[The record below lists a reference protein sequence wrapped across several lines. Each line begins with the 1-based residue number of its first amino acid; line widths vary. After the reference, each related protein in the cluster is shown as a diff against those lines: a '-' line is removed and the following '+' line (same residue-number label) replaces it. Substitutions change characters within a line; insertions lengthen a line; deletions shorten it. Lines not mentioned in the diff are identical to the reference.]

1 MLKDESKT
9 SRIIRFILL
18 TIVKY
23 LTLFIIDGSI
33 YILIELTYRGYSNI
47 SMFILGGLSGVL
59 VGGLN
64 NWYSWDLSLVK
75 QMSIS
80 AVIITVLEYI
90 TGYIVNIRLG
100 WNVWDYSDLPFN
112 LNGQICLYFSV
123 LWFFISFIAII
134 VDDELRYIFFNE
146 EYKDYKLF

>member
-1 MLKDESKT
+1 
-9 SRIIRFILL
+9 
-18 TIVKY
+18 
-23 LTLFIIDGSI
+23 
-33 YILIELTYRGYSNI
+33 
-47 SMFILGGLSGVL
+47 MFILGGLSGVL